1 MININILPLS
11 RTLASNEAAQNE
23 AADKPS
29 LHQQRA
35 AKSVLILTLLCT
47 LLFVTNASAIASNE
61 NTHHAKQKNSSVDK
75 VLATAK
81 SLHNDNWS
89 EKNSSENS
97 QEENWSDDWAEDW
110 VEEEAQSPWQLT
122 GFVEAGYG
130 QFLHTNIVKNSAS
143 LNELRA
149 RINLDYS
156 HELFDASSKIDSY
169 YDAVL
174 AKTVFQTRE
183 LSISASPFS
192 FLDIKA
198 GRQVLTWGTGDY
210 LFLNDLFAKD
220 WQAFFSGRA
229 DEYLKAPS
237 TSVRTN
243 WFFNEVNFTL
253 VWTPEFTADNYING
267 ERFSFYSPQAQQIV
281 APAQRF
287 SVDKTSKAQWSA
299 RLNTRINDVEVSLYG
314 YQGSWP
320 TPVGSKPSIEQHTE
334 NSTLGQ
340 SQGYFPKLNSW
351 GISALTPFQGG
362 IINIEYASYN
372 STEDSNGQNDNIA
385 NGQHRLLIGY
395 ERELAKNLTASMQ
408 YYLERTKHYQA
419 LLEHSAAPEQLVD
432 ENRQLLTLRLS
443 YRALRQTLI
452 YSMFAFYSPSDRDG
466 YLKPSLNYQYSD
478 QWLFSTGANLF
489 FGDNDYSFF
498 GQHQDNSNA
507 WLRVR
512 YQY

>member
-1 MININILPLS
+1 MISVI
-11 RTLASNEAAQNE
+11 TKSNR
-23 AADKPS
+23 S
-29 LHQQRA
+29 L
-35 AKSVLILTLLCT
+35 LCLLLLNTLL
-47 LLFVTNASAIASNE
+47 LVTSAATIANSEAPPPLQSNAN
-61 NTHHAKQKNSSVDK
+61 
-75 VLATAK
+75 
-81 SLHNDNWS
+81 
-89 EKNSSENS
+89 
-97 QEENWSDDWAEDW
+97 DDWADAW
-110 VEEEAQSPWQLT
+110 VEAPEPSPWQLT
-122 GFVEAGYG
+122 GFFEAGYG
-130 QFLHTNIVKNSAS
+130 QFLQGNIVKNSAS

-156 HELFDASSKIDSY
+156 HKNFDASGKLDSY

-192 FLDIKA
+192 FVDIKA

-237 TSVRTN
+237 NSVRSN
-243 WFFNEVNFTL
+243 WFYNEFNFTL
-253 VWTPEFTADNYING
+253 VWTPEFTADNYITG

-281 APAQRF
+281 APTPAF
-287 SVDKTSKAQWSA
+287 PVEKTNRAQWSA
-299 RLNTRINDVEVSLYG
+299 RLKTRVNNVELSLYG
-314 YQGSWP
+314 YQGFWP
-320 TPVGSKPSIEQHTE
+320 TPEGVKATINEDMG
-334 NSTLGQ
+334 

-351 GISALTPFQGG
+351 GLSAITPFQGG
-362 IINIEYASYN
+362 IVNVEYASYN
-372 STEDSNGQNDNIA
+372 SIEDSKGNNELIA

-395 ERELAKNLTASMQ
+395 ERELAKNFTASMQ

-419 LLEHSAAPEQLVD
+419 LVDNSAVPEHLVA
-432 ENRQLLTLRLS
+432 ENRQLLTWRLS
-443 YRALRQTLI
+443 YRAQRQTLL
-452 YSMFAFYSPSDRDG
+452 YSIFTFYSLSDKDG
-466 YLKPSLNYQYSD
+466 YIKPSINYQYND
-478 QWLFSTGANLF
+478 QWLLSAGANVF
-489 FGDNDYSFF
+489 FGQDEFSFF